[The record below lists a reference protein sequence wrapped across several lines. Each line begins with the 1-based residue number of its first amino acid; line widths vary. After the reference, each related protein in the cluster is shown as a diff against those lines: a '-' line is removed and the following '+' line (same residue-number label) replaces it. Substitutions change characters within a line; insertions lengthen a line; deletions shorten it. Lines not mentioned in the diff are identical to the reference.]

1 MSSNKSPSYF
11 FVRWHFWI
19 HMFLPLFC
27 LKRGIS
33 KISEFIWLVLYYR
46 DLSSAWKGTRMD
58 TTEQLA
64 NCRLDVCGKRT
75 LEYVAE
81 SLARFNRGADAVILR
96 SVAGNVPK
104 AMQVAHILSEGFD
117 IESSSAKVST
127 LEINKLNTPC
137 LELSLKSV
145 VAPKGIGKASYS
157 TESKFIE
164 FPIYHLLL
172 DSLLAKKGTLNIF
185 RHDDARLATVV
196 KSKWGISCKGNAE
209 QDVEFLN
216 ELTSAYYRSGLLL
229 SPYWSRIAQKL
240 SEFDDIIL
248 GIDTNILYDAA
259 ISEQLLNSLSLIDLK
274 EHVHTP
280 NWLLIVIP
288 SAVMHEI
295 EQATNS
301 RDKRGFL
308 THAGRMGFRA
318 LQEILELDQSTDL
331 IGVSLLIVGE
341 ADPALD
347 TRVELRGLRED
358 LAKSAPASVH
368 SLLSAKLSTGDT
380 IIRDQFKHFLQQIN
394 FHKGAFFLTADK
406 SNVALAKTEGLRP
419 IYQKIPPWQVS
430 RGVIDPPR
438 ILCKPEPEIILTVPF
453 GKLIYELAVQF
464 GSIKIRWDAE
474 EIEVACDAR
483 GESLDHWLY
492 RDLRI
497 ESREHLKKLLRHYE
511 ALGKVSLDQV
521 KEIWQGLIEEITGGD
536 LV

>member
-1 MSSNKSPSYF
+1 
-11 FVRWHFWI
+11 
-19 HMFLPLFC
+19 
-27 LKRGIS
+27 
-33 KISEFIWLVLYYR
+33 
-46 DLSSAWKGTRMD
+46 MD
-58 TTEQLA
+58 APEQLA
-64 NCRLDVCGKRT
+64 DCALDVCGKST

-81 SLARFNRGADAVILR
+81 SLARFNRGADEVILR
-96 SVAGNVPK
+96 SVAGNASK
-104 AMQVAHILSEGFD
+104 AMQVARILSEGFG
-117 IESSSAKVST
+117 IESIAAKLCK
-127 LEINKLNTPC
+127 LEINELNTPC
-137 LELSLKSV
+137 LELFLKFT
-145 VAPKGIGKASYS
+145 VAPKDIGKAGYS
-157 TESKFIE
+157 TESNFIE

-172 DSLLAKKGTLNIF
+172 DSLLAKNGTLGIF

-209 QDVEFLN
+209 QDVESLN

-248 GIDTNILYDAA
+248 GIDTNILYNAG
-259 ISEQLLNSLSLIDLK
+259 ISEQLLSSLSLIDSK

-308 THAGRMGFRA
+308 RHAGRMGFRA

-331 IGVSLLIVGE
+331 MGVSLLIVGE

-358 LAKSAPASVH
+358 LAKSAPPSVH
-368 SLLSAKLSTGDT
+368 SLLSAKVSSGDT
-380 IIRDQFKHFLQQIN
+380 IIRDQFKHFLQHIN
-394 FHKGAFFLTADK
+394 FHKGAFFLSADK

-430 RGVIDPPR
+430 RRVIDPPR
-438 ILCKPEPEIILTVPF
+438 ILCKPEPEIVLTVPL

-464 GSIKIRWDAE
+464 GSIKIRWAAE
-474 EIEVACDAR
+474 EIEVACDAK
-483 GESLDHWLY
+483 GESLDHWLC
-492 RDLRI
+492 RELRI
-497 ESREHLKKLLRHYE
+497 ESRDDLKKLLRHYE
-511 ALGKVSLDQV
+511 AVGKVSLEQV
-521 KEIWQGLIEEITGGD
+521 KKVWDTIIEEITGGD
-536 LV
+536 IG